1 MALFQPSNIT
11 PSSFA
16 GVGGGTVASADTMKV
31 SWQVNGNSPMTAYRI
46 QVYLRNAD
54 GTTTSKFDTDII
66 NTDIP
71 NGGFYP
77 TDNKGNPQIFTYTS
91 KSIET
96 PNSWATADVT
106 DGNAYQLKITQ
117 YWGTPTNALEY
128 PESQAVVQF
137 SESAFIARTAPT
149 LTLSVG
155 NVAQVSQEVTA
166 AYSQAQG
173 DAISWVRWQFAEVEV
188 DKTPNVYTVLDDT
201 GEVDTAQCKYVMD
214 GMQSGKRYAV
224 KCTVQTENG
233 VEVTTN
239 GGDWTEFDVSYTIPS
254 IGQALTCDDKNPY
267 YNELTY
273 SNYDATTSI
282 MGEDTPANS
291 ITFNGNGAVI
301 PSGASVLWNKQQKAN
316 NTVTPL
322 SFSAP
327 YTLAW
332 KGGVKLENSVKA
344 ENTSLTNQNGG
355 VVDVSFSKNGRYFA
369 VSFYNYDT
377 QISTINIYR
386 NNTLTGQTTFIGS
399 VNSTYLANGRV
410 NYGQFSPNADYFVFG
425 GDSLKTLCCKI
436 SDYEK
441 PQDWTFTEISNTQST
456 FTTYSVAF
464 NGNSSRM
471 VLASYTG
478 LYLFEVADGAYTL
491 KSQKTDMGVGV
502 INKVAWG
509 SQNAAVVACGAQGCV
524 YLNASGDDIGS
535 WTTTKLT
542 YNGTA
547 LSGMFYDVA
556 FPTAAPYSYFVVA
569 GNNNGVY
576 RYSIYSNGSVEGEKI
591 GVGGNAL
598 AESAVAYSKDGTACL
613 IGNNIIGT
621 FNGLNSVAISKV
633 NNDLKD
639 KIVHIT
645 VSDEGIVY
653 ASTTGGYVKNYVTQA
668 LTNVPL
674 LSVNQGEIVLKVK
687 LNSLVI
693 SLNGEDKIGLVITDK
708 AIPFAVKV
716 TSTAVV
722 TPAYFVA
729 TVKQEANGE
738 LSFSATTESAT
749 QSHTETNHTS
759 TAITS
764 LQIGGAQ
771 TNQWLYVQN
780 GVAEN
785 IPFNYVPSWDNSD
798 TQFLANY
805 AFNNLEAGHITAT
818 YDADFYRKNVTTGEY
833 SKLIAR
839 VPSTVTK
846 LRDFGWLPY
855 NAYYYED
862 FVRVSTASGA
872 EHYTSSESTA
882 TPVCKNQPFYL
893 LIEARQDETQPDVF
907 HVVKCWRFGNNISAG
922 SISNNN
928 TPNWLTN
935 FTGYRFKQPSSRRG
949 KSGSLQALLSN
960 VKNSDYNDTA
970 AQMDELFEASNSL
983 NDFFLKDM
991 KGNLY
996 KVAIANPITQTISTK
1011 TGKQEV
1017 TISLAWEETGSA
1029 VGVAIIQLPTD
1040 DGWDNPVRN

>member
-16 GVGGGTVASADTMKV
+16 GVGGGTVASADKMKV

-54 GTTTSKFDTDII
+54 GTTTSKFDTPIT
-66 NTDIP
+66 NKDIP
-71 NGGFYP
+71 VGGFYP
-77 TDNKGNPQIFTYTS
+77 TDNKGNPQIFTYES
-91 KSIET
+91 VYKW
-96 PNSWATADVT
+96 NKAVT
-106 DGNAYQLKITQ
+106 DGNDYQLKITQ
-117 YWGTPTNALEY
+117 YWGTPTKENPLEY

-201 GEVDTAQCKYVMD
+201 GEVDTAQCKYLMD

-254 IGQALTCDDKNPY
+254 IDQTFSCNGKNPY

-273 SNYDATTSI
+273 TNYDATTSI

-301 PSGASVLWNKQQKAN
+301 PSGASVLWNKQKAN
-316 NTVTPL
+316 KTVTPL
-322 SFSAP
+322 SFNAP

-332 KGGVKLENSVKA
+332 KGGVKLENSVTVT
-344 ENTSLTNQNGG
+344 NPSLTNQNGG
-355 VVDVSFSKNGRYFA
+355 VMDVSFSKNGRYFA

-377 QISTINIYR
+377 QKSTINIYS
-386 NNTLTGQTTFIGS
+386 TLNGQTTFIGS
-399 VNSTYLANGRV
+399 VNPNYLAGGLV
-410 NYGQFSPNADYFVFG
+410 SYGQFSPNADYFVFG
-425 GDSLKTLCCKI
+425 GDGLKTYGCKI
-436 SDYEK
+436 SDYAT
-441 PQDWTFTEISNTQST
+441 PQDWTFTEISNAQST

-464 NGNSSRM
+464 SGNSSRI

-478 LYLFEVADGAYTL
+478 LYLFEVSDGAYTL

-509 SQNAAVVACGAQGCV
+509 NQNAAVVACGAKGCV

-535 WTTTKLT
+535 WATTKLT

-576 RYSIYSNGSVEGEKI
+576 RYSIYSNGAVEGEKI

-639 KIVHIT
+639 KIVHIA
-645 VSDEGIVY
+645 VSDESIVY

-674 LSVNQGEIVLKVK
+674 LSVNQGEIGLKVM
-687 LNSLVI
+687 LNRLFI
-693 SLNGEDKIGLVITDK
+693 SLDGEDKIGLVITDK

-716 TSTAVV
+716 TSTTVV

-729 TVKQEANGE
+729 TVKQKASGE

-749 QSHTETNHTS
+749 QSHTEPNHTP

-785 IPFNYVPSWDNSD
+785 IPFNYVPSWDNND

-839 VPSTVTK
+839 VPSRVTQ

-855 NAYYYED
+855 NAYKYED

-935 FTGYRFKQPSSRRG
+935 FTGYRLKQPSSRKG

>member
-16 GVGGGTVASADTMKV
+16 GVGGGTVAAADNLKV

-54 GTTTSKFDTDII
+54 GTTTSKFDTRI
-66 NTDIP
+66 TKAYIP
-71 NGGFYP
+71 VGGFYP
-77 TDNKGNPQIFTYTS
+77 TDNKGNPQIFTYEI
-91 KSIET
+91 K
-96 PNSWATADVT
+96 NSWATEGVT

-137 SESAFIARTAPT
+137 SESAFIARAAPM

-166 AYSQAQG
+166 AYSQEQG

-239 GGDWTEFDVSYTIPS
+239 GGNWTEFDVSYAIPS
-254 IGQALTCDDKNPY
+254 IDQKFSCDGKNPY

-273 SNYDATTSI
+273 TNYDATTSI
-282 MGEDTPANS
+282 MGEDTPENS
-291 ITFNGNGAVI
+291 ITFNGNVAVI
-301 PSGASVLWNKQQKAN
+301 PSGASVLWNKQKAN
-316 NTVTPL
+316 NKVTPL
-322 SFSAP
+322 SFNAP

-332 KGGVKLENSVKA
+332 KGGVKLENSVTVT
-344 ENTSLTNQNGG
+344 NTSLTNQNGE

-369 VSFYNYDT
+369 VSFYNDDT
-377 QISTINIYR
+377 QPQISTINIYR
-386 NNTLTGQTTFIGS
+386 TLNGQTTFIGS
-399 VNSTYLANGRV
+399 VNSTYLAGGRV
-410 NYGQFSPNADYFVFG
+410 MYGQFSPNADYFVFG
-425 GDSLKTLCCKI
+425 GDSLKTYCCKI
-436 SDYEK
+436 SDYAT
-441 PQDWTFTEISNTQST
+441 PQDWTFTAIPNPQST

-464 NGNSSRM
+464 SGNSSRM

-509 SQNAAVVACGAQGCV
+509 SQNAAVVVCGAKGCV

-556 FPTAAPYSYFVVA
+556 FSTAAPYSYFVVA

-639 KIVHIT
+639 KIVHIA
-645 VSDEGIVY
+645 VSDESIVY

-729 TVKQEANGE
+729 TVKQNASGE

-749 QSHTETNHTS
+749 QSHTETNHTP

-785 IPFNYVPSWDNSD
+785 IPFNYVPSWDNGD

-805 AFNNLEAGHITAT
+805 AFNNLEAGHITT

-855 NAYYYED
+855 NAYSYED

-893 LIEARQDETQPDVF
+893 LIEATQDETQPDVY

-935 FTGYRFKQPSSRRG
+935 FTGYRLKQPSSRKG

-960 VKNSDYNDTA
+960 VRNSDYNDTA
-970 AQMDELFEASNSL
+970 AQMDELFAASNSL